1 MRTCP
6 RIFCTFGTIWGG
18 ENLVTTNLPDTVL
31 EKPATEE
38 LPGLRTL
45 VNFRR
50 NVYENGKMKKITPEK
65 IN

>member
-1 MRTCP
+1 M
-6 RIFCTFGTIWGG
+6 
-18 ENLVTTNLPDTVL
+18 TTNLPDTVL